1 MSNGNGN
8 GKHSGIDFTA
18 GVWAVVG
25 LAGGLNVIGR
35 FMGSVSDQS
44 DNVKH
49 LNTEGPPITR
59 ESIEKALETEK
70 WIMLDRA
77 FSFALIPGSANGQPV
92 LAPMCMPFA
101 GAHDGEIPVGIQI
114 ANITTTMFFDEM
126 PEATRRQF
134 QTYANNGN
142 ASAQKL
148 RAATA
153 GVVLAR

>member
-1 MSNGNGN
+1 MSSNGN

-44 DNVKH
+44 DV
-49 LNTEGPPITR
+49 ITR

-70 WIMLDRA
+70 WIMVDRA